1 MAIGAIGSLDFNKNV
16 FMTGAPSGRVSFM
29 GNGGSDY
36 MPQRNNINPASVNG
50 ISQGPSSENVKG
62 LKSQSNMGLV
72 ERLDRMDAGVL
83 KPNHQD
89 EFRANNLDLYA

>member
-1 MAIGAIGSLDFNKNV
+1 MAIGGLDFKNM
-16 FMTGAPSGRVSFM
+16 FMPNASAKGLSFM
-29 GNGGSDY
+29 GNGGSDLR
-36 MPQRNNINPASVNG
+36 PTNNNINPASVNG
-50 ISQGPSSENVKG
+50 LHQGPSSENVKG
-62 LKSQSNMGLV
+62 LKTQSNTGLV